1 MEPISKAQ
9 ILLTLNLYDSVRT
22 SGVPDSHYPVNVKHW
37 NPWTSG
43 IFNLGRYF
51 PAERESRQAASH
63 TVHPQREKERERVR
77 ELERERKKQ
86 KLLEIE
92 DLGRF

>member
-1 MEPISKAQ
+1 M
-9 ILLTLNLYDSVRT
+9 
-22 SGVPDSHYPVNVKHW
+22 PDSHYPVNVKHW

-92 DLGRF
+92 DLGRLKIMQIRVGEILRLRDGRL